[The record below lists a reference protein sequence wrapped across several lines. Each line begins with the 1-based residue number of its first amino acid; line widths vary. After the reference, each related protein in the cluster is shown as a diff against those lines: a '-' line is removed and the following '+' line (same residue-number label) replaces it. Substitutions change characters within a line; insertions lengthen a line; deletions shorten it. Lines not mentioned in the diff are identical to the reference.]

1 MMVSIIGCIFEHQIT
16 ANKQMEQK
24 MEWYEMDDVKFN
36 DNDALIAEAI
46 SNSEYMDYSDP
57 VGHPVPMDT
66 VVCCF
71 NSLREARQAV
81 DGAVERG
88 LVKVT
93 KFEGFV
99 NIELTDKGGMVEW

>member
-66 VVCCF
+66 VICCF
-71 NSLREARQAV
+71 ETNKEAREAILSAE
-81 DGAVERG
+81 ERG
-88 LVKVT
+88 LVKIT
-93 KFEGFV
+93 KFEEFTC
-99 NIELTDKGGMVEW
+99 IELTEKGGMVEW